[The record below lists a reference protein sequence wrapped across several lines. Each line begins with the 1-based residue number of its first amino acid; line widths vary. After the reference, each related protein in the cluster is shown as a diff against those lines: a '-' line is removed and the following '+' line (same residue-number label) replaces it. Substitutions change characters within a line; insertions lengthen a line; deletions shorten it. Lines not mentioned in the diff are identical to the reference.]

1 MCNVIFRFTLD
12 LWKDSRNVVTPLK
25 KCSQNIFARFKER
38 CMLRFK
44 SYRNLTKI
52 QHKR

>member
-25 KCSQNIFARFKER
+25 ECSQNIFARFKGR
-38 CMLRFK
+38 CFRMDL
-44 SYRNLTKI
+44 NLTEI
-52 QHKR
+52 L